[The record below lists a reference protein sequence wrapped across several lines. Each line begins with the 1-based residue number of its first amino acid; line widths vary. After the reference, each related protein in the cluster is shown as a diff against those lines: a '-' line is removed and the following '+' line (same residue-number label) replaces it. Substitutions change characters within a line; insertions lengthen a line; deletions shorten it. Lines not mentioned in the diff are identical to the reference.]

1 MGLNESGIGS
11 CCRIEF
17 IVILLGFDAV
27 GANDLLGRSV
37 AFT

>member
-1 MGLNESGIGS
+1 MSPVSGVESD
-11 CCRIEF
+11 CRIEF
-17 IVILLGFDAV
+17 IVILLGFDTV